1 MSAILGVN
9 TVRRNSL
16 ALGSYA
22 TIAGFAE
29 ASGGVV
35 LEFSPFSP
43 R

>member
-9 TVRRNSL
+9 TTRRNS
-16 ALGSYA
+16 LGSYA

-29 ASGGVV
+29 KIVGVV
-35 LEFSPFSP
+35 LRFSPFSP